1 MDEYWTELFE
11 GLRQAGIGLQH
22 TINGLQHAAEAA
34 RTAHA
39 EHGDLRES
47 IQRLEDLIFQQNDR
61 ITAQTEEIRALRAR
75 LDQGE

>member
-11 GLRQAGIGLQH
+11 GLRQTGIGLQH
-22 TINGLQHAAEAA
+22 MINGLQQAAEAA

-47 IQRLEDLIFQQNDR
+47 IRRLEALVL
-61 ITAQTEEIRALRAR
+61 ELRAR
-75 LDQGE
+75 LDSGGKL

>member
-22 TINGLQHAAEAA
+22 TINGLEQAAQAA
-34 RTAHA
+34 RTAHE

-47 IQRLEDLIFQQNDR
+47 IRRLEALVL
-61 ITAQTEEIRALRAR
+61 ELRAR
-75 LDQGE
+75 LDDGGKL